1 MKDVKKFSD
10 FKLNENT
17 ENNNDFIIN
26 RINSIISD
34 KEKVIQNNRIS
45 IDMLNEIIDKEFVLL
60 YDSFDSTEN
69 IKFNDFKRKFNLG
82 KRINEFYDPYDSLM
96 ESYISIFENF
106 IVWSRRDYKKLYI
119 SLEEQKRLKTNQ
131 FNL

>member
-45 IDMLNEIIDKEFVLL
+45 IDILNEIIDKEFVLL

-82 KRINEFYDPYDSLM
+82 KRKYEFYDPYDSLK

-119 SLEEQKRLKTNQ
+119 SLEEQKRLTTNK

>member
-10 FKLNENT
+10 FKLNENNG
-17 ENNNDFIIN
+17 NNNDFIIN

-45 IDMLNEIIDKEFVLL
+45 IDILNEIINKEFVLL
-60 YDSFDSTEN
+60 YDSFDSIEN
-69 IKFNDFKRKFNLG
+69 IKFDDFKRKFNLG
-82 KRINEFYDPYDSLM
+82 KIINEFYDPYDSLK

-119 SLEEQKRLKTNQ
+119 SLEEQKRLTKNK